1 MGAVRFYAILF
12 PRPLHDNGKSLTFAV
27 DTFKQIYLIIIYTPM
42 TTRDIKDR
50 YINPYTDF
58 GFKKLF
64 GTEVNKE
71 LLISFINSLLHGREK
86 IKNLTYLNTEQLGTS
101 EADRRAVFDVYC
113 ENEKGEK
120 FLVEMQRGEQQ
131 FFKDRSLY
139 YATFPIREQAQ
150 RGDWDYEL
158 QRVYVIGIL
167 NFRID
172 GTRPD
177 QYSHEVQLTDNA
189 TGEVFYDKL
198 TFIYLEM
205 PKFNKP
211 VDGLESMFEKW
222 LFVLKN
228 LSRLLE
234 RPAALQERVF
244 TKLFNAAEI
253 AKFTKEDYEAYEE
266 SLKALRDWQNI
277 LDTAEKKARE
287 EGRKERTL
295 EMALQMKSAGV
306 PLDVIA
312 RCSGLSEE
320 EITKLDDND
329 EDEEQPE
336 E

>member
-1 MGAVRFYAILF
+1 
-12 PRPLHDNGKSLTFAV
+12 
-27 DTFKQIYLIIIYTPM
+27 M

-58 GFKKLF
+58 GFKMLF

-86 IKNLTYLNTEQLGTS
+86 IKTLTYLNTEQLGTS
-101 EADRRAVFDVYC
+101 ETDRRAVFDVYC

-244 TKLFNAAEI
+244 TKLFEAAEI
-253 AKFTKEDYEAYEE
+253 AKFDKEDYEAYEE

-277 LDTAEKKARE
+277 LETAEKKAME
-287 EGRKERTL
+287 KGRMAGKL
-295 EMALQMKSAGV
+295 EMVRQMKSAGV
-306 PLDVIA
+306 PIDVIA
-312 RCSGLSEE
+312 QCSGLSAE
-320 EITKLDDND
+320 EINHLDEKD
-329 EDEEQPE
+329 EKDEKEQPE